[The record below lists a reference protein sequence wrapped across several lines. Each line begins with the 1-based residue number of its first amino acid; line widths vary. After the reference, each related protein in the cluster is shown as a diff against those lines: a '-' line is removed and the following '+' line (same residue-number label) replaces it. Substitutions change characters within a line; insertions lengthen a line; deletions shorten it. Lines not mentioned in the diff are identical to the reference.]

1 MGVRRQNSIDE
12 HVKNIKRIYNYK
24 LIGEANYSLVDNLDE
39 DDVIPDD
46 IWKEPKPVSK
56 ADSNIHEDD
65 EEESREET
73 MGDIEQ
79 EELPNEEQPE
89 VEEPNLDQP
98 PTEPKLNQ
106 EQPSL
111 EDVQNDILQHSVS
124 AMKKMNAQL
133 SNLELTL
140 NNLNNQIEI
149 LSKDVEEVK
158 EPTTVEKLEAKKED
172 SHPFYMNLNDMWN
185 GNSFQARTQLN
196 NADGI
201 VKLDDDTYIADFD
214 SLPKFTSQEI
224 KDSFR

>member
-12 HVKNIKRIYNYK
+12 HIKNIKRIYGYK

-46 IWKEPKPVSK
+46 IWKEPKPISK

-65 EEESREET
+65 EEESAEEP

-89 VEEPNLDQP
+89 VEEPNFDQP
-98 PTEPKLNQ
+98 PTEPELGE

-124 AMKKMNAQL
+124 AMEKMNAQL
-133 SNLELTL
+133 SNLELSL
-140 NNLNNQIEI
+140 NNLNNQIKV
-149 LSKDVEEVK
+149 LSRDVEEVR

-196 NADGI
+196 NTDGI